1 MMKKPIAASMALFA
15 ALTMSACGDEE
26 VNTNADKETETSNVA
41 SNTDDTQHENI
52 HDHDPTEPDHDE
64 VCAFCNMKV
73 YGNDESMG
81 VFTAQAITQSG
92 ERVFFD
98 DSGCLLNQQRKTG
111 EEFVVSWVKDL
122 ETNEWIEVENSVAVK
137 ADIETPMKYGYAFFS
152 NPEQADAYV
161 NNNTELQAEHVT
173 WEQIDEVANERYQK
187 KMQSMQQHHGEETH
201 NPSHSDTDMNSH

>member
-1 MMKKPIAASMALFA
+1 MKKPIATSMALLA

-26 VNTNADKETETSNVA
+26 ADTNTTKEIETLSIA
-41 SNTDDTQHENI
+41 SNNDDNPHEKIN
-52 HDHDPTEPDHDE
+52 DHDPTEPDHDE

-73 YGNDESMG
+73 YGSSDSMG

-111 EEFVVSWVKDL
+111 EEFVASWVKDL
-122 ETNEWIEVENSVAVK
+122 EAKEWIEVEKSSVVK
-137 ADIETPMKYGYAFFS
+137 AAIETPMKYGYAFFS
-152 NPEQADAYV
+152 SPEQADAYV
-161 NNNTELQAEHVT
+161 NDNTELQAEHVT

-187 KMQSMQQHHGEETH
+187 KMQSMQQNHGEETH
-201 NPSHSDTDMNSH
+201 HQSH